1 MSLRVPQ
8 MEVRA
13 AALLG
18 GGEQGRGQ
26 KLAAAP
32 DSGVIGARAVVRRE
46 RPLCA
51 EARSGRSASL

>member
-1 MSLRVPQ
+1 MSFRVPQ
-8 MEVRA
+8 IDVRA

-18 GGEQGRGQ
+18 GEQGSGQ

-46 RPLCA
+46 RPLRA
-51 EARSGRSASL
+51 KAGSVRSQSL